1 MDQVRIG
8 AFIKELRKEKG
19 LTQEQLAERL
29 NVSGRT
35 VSRWETGANMPD
47 ISLLVELA
55 EFFDVSI
62 PEIIDG
68 ERKSEKM
75 DQETKEVANIM
86 ADYADAEKENIIKSV
101 RNQSLLGVIALV
113 ALAIIQLVVPAG
125 NNEIVDKIRLYCQVL
140 VYVSVV
146 MTCFIST
153 GLLFKLKKGRKEI
166 NLPKPF
172 LWIIGAVAAFA
183 IAVVVKYLLGLI
195 I

>member
-19 LTQEQLAERL
+19 LTQEQLAESL

-35 VSRWETGANMPD
+35 VSRWETGVNMPD

-55 EFFDVSI
+55 EFYDVSV
-62 PEIIDG
+62 PEVING

-75 DQETKEVANIM
+75 EQEEKDVANKM
-86 ADYADAEKENIIKSV
+86 AEYANAEKENIIRSV

-113 ALAIIQLVVPAG
+113 ALVIIQIAIPAG
-125 NNEIVDKIRLYCQVL
+125 NNEIIDRIRQYCQVL
-140 VYVSVV
+140 VYVSIV
-146 MTCFIST
+146 MICFVST
-153 GLLFKLKKGRKEI
+153 GLLYKLKKGRKEI
-166 NLPKPF
+166 NLPKPL
-172 LWIIGAVAAFA
+172 LWIIGAIAAFA
-183 IAVVVKYLLGLI
+183 VAFLLKYLLGLI